1 MANEVDSV
9 ERFSLSQRI
18 IHILLF
24 SALIILS
31 ITGLTL
37 KYHESVIAQWIIK
50 LEGGVLFRGLIHRMA
65 AILLMAVFFYHFL
78 SVVFTRRGH
87 DFFHDLLFQRKD
99 LADSAGLIKYM
110 LGLQKSKPLFGRF
123 TCIEKFQY
131 CATGIAVIL
140 LSLSG
145 IVLWFETLFMMVFPK
160 WMIDLNRLVHSFEA
174 TVGFLVLVVWH
185 LYNVHL
191 NPEVFPMSRVWI
203 NGKISKEDLKK
214 NHPLE
219 YQRLYGDEKN

>member
-1 MANEVDSV
+1 MTNRDDYI
-9 ERFSLSQRI
+9 ERFSVSERVV
-18 IHILLF
+18 HILLF

-31 ITGLTL
+31 VTGLAL
-37 KYHESVIAQWIIK
+37 KYHESTIAQWIIR
-50 LEGGVLFRGLIHRMA
+50 LEGGVLFRGKLHRIGAVILIA
-65 AILLMAVFFYHFL
+65 TFVYHFL
-78 SVVFTRRGH
+78 SVLFTHRGN
-87 DFFHDLLFQRKD
+87 DFFRSLLFRKKD
-99 LADSAGLIKYM
+99 FVDSIALIKYM

-131 CATGIAVIL
+131 CATGLAVIL
-140 LSLSG
+140 LGLSG
-145 IVLWFETLFMMVFPK
+145 LVLWFETLFMMVFPK

-174 TVGFLVLVVWH
+174 TVGFLVLIVWH

-191 NPEVFPMSRVWI
+191 NPEVFPMSRTWI